1 MPIPEE
7 EYYKAIIK
15 SKMSCTSPE
24 SLAIRVVVLTF
35 DNNGDVADITQY
47 SGNNMNGELHIP
59 IADGCVKENGKY
71 ILNDNLTG
79 TLSRIVSIEKIYTSE
94 EWNKELIGD

>member
-35 DNNGDVADITQY
+35 DNNGDVADITPY

-59 IADGCVKENGKY
+59 IANGCSKENGTY

-79 TLSRIVSIEKIYTSE
+79 TLRRIVSIEKIYTSE